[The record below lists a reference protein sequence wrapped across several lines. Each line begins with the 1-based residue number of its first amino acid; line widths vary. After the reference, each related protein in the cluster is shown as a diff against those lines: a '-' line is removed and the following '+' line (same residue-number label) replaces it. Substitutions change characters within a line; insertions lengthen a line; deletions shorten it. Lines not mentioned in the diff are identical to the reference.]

1 MQIFLFS
8 MWPTVVYILLYL
20 IGLFSAL
27 EGKRLNIA
35 GMTYFVYGFAL
46 LILAEILSL
55 VTMYFI
61 IVMQAIYGPMIAA
74 GNIVSVISGTLG
86 VIFLIVGVRA
96 IVSAYK
102 MYFGSAQQVS

>member
-1 MQIFLFS
+1 

>member
-1 MQIFLFS
+1 MQIFLLS
-8 MWPTVVYILLYL
+8 MWPTVVYILLYS

-35 GMTYFVYGFAL
+35 GTTYFVYGFAL
-46 LILAEILSL
+46 LILSGIFSL